1 MSTAYATDLSTVSS
15 EPRATAAW
23 WLAAARAL
31 DDLLDRLTR
40 DASVDDGPSG
50 ALRQALWTAPHLAS
64 HAQRLQRE
72 REALRERARL
82 LRRRVS
88 RLAGDPTAVDQVA
101 HELASVAHEESRY
114 AQHSRAL
121 IWDSVARDI
130 GGE

>member
-1 MSTAYATDLSTVSS
+1 MSTVYATDLTTVSS
-15 EPRATAAW
+15 EPRAAATW

-31 DDLLDRLTR
+31 DDLLDRLSR
-40 DASVDDGPSG
+40 DAYVDDGPDG
-50 ALRQALWTAPHLAS
+50 ALRQALWTAPHLSS

-72 REALRERARL
+72 REALRERARQ

-101 HELASVAHEESRY
+101 HELASVAVEESRY
-114 AQHSRAL
+114 ARHSREL
-121 IWDSVARDI
+121 MWDSVARDI